1 MYAKRIKCKKCGKTL
16 VTGVARN
23 VEMITC
29 TCGCTTFPNDTQ
41 AQKSVAKA
49 ERRHKK
55 YEKH

>member
-16 VTGVARN
+16 ATGVARN

-29 TCGCTTFPNDTQ
+29 TCGYTTYPNEEKTQ
-41 AQKSVAKA
+41 KEMAHA